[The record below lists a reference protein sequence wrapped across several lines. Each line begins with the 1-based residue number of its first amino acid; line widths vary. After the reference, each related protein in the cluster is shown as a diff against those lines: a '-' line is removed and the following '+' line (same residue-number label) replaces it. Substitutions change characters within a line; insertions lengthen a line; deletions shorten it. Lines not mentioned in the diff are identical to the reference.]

1 MNVVIHKGQCQ
12 LKSPKT
18 IYLLS
23 ALFEVTPGRY
33 NALLEGSRH
42 VYAMPPATEPYLTKC
57 GVVTDVPVRT

>member
-1 MNVVIHKGQCQ
+1 MSTEV
-12 LKSPKT
+12 PKDDLPT
-18 IYLLS
+18 S
-23 ALFEVTPGRY
+23 ALFEVTPGGY